1 MQGIYAATPTG
12 TLLGSTNERDAK
24 VVAET
29 LRKSLA
35 KWEAMDKKDRLMA
48 KTPAKARSGPGAL
61 YPEEGLVLQVFSRD
75 LPRPDGGEKR
85 GYWVGAWNSDYA
97 WFTKEEASSMIPPL
111 REPGAKQAVPEKLV
125 RRIARYHLVDN
136 VRGETPMYLNEH
148 VKRAEM

>member
-61 YPEEGLVLQVFSRD
+61 YPAEGIALQVLSRD
-75 LPRPDGGEKR
+75 IARRDGEEK
-85 GYWVGAWNSDYA
+85 GGHWVGAWHSA
-97 WFTKEEASSMIPPL
+97 EARCTRAAAAVTISPL
-111 REPGAKQAVPEKLV
+111 RV
-125 RRIARYHLVDN
+125 
-136 VRGETPMYLNEH
+136 
-148 VKRAEM
+148 